1 MPTREDQYLIRRPD
15 GTCVTVTARS
25 LVGAI
30 RRYVVK
36 NPRTPRG
43 SELDVKLRTSD
54 EAWVTYKVDR

>member
-1 MPTREDQYLIRRPD
+1 
-15 GTCVTVTARS
+15 VTVTARS